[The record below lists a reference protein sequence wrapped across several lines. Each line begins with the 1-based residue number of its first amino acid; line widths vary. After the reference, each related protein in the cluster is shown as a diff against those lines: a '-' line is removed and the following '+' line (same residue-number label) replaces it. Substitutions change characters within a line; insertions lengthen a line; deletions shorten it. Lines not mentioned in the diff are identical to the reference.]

1 MFHVTE
7 SGFNLIQYGN
17 QQTVSEL
24 YMDKIVLQA
33 KWKYPD
39 KNDNFDILNFV
50 FLAHFFR

>member
-7 SGFNLIQYGN
+7 SGFNLTQYGK
-17 QQTVSEL
+17 QQAVSEL

-39 KNDNFDILNFV
+39 KKDELRYFNFV